1 MFKQYAALYCPMM
14 IAMDAVIV
22 WICFFLAYD
31 IRHCFAGIYPIKT
44 YVWGLRGITALWV
57 TLLYFSG
64 MYMSFRLKKLSDIIF
79 IILRCAFIGFLTMTS
94 IGFFFKIAYVSRS
107 FILLIFMLSSFAL
120 IIEKMALIYIF
131 REIFK
136 RGFNFRNMLIVG
148 TGPRALRFID
158 EVDRSKE
165 IGLKIIGLA
174 DDDPAL
180 ISQEIHGYRVIG
192 TIKDIPQIIKAHS
205 VDVVVFIVPRSWLD
219 KIEQA
224 VHYCQTVGIRASV
237 AMDFFKMDFSI
248 AQESNMFGLPLLTF
262 ERTHYQLGHLLIK
275 RIIDIVGSLIALI
288 ILLPFLGIIAI
299 VVKSTSPGGA
309 LFKQQRC
316 SLNGR
321 VFTLYK
327 FRTMVSDAE
336 AQLETLRSYN
346 LMEGPTFKMENDPR
360 VTRVGWFLR
369 KFSLDELPQFW
380 NVLKGEISLV
390 GPRPPLPQEVK
401 QYDQW
406 QRRRLSMRPG
416 ITCLWQISGR
426 NNIKDFNEWANLDL
440 EYIDHWSLW
449 LDFVIL
455 IKTIPVVLF
464 TRGSK

>member
-1 MFKQYAALYCPMM
+1 
-14 IAMDAVIV
+14 
-22 WICFFLAYD
+22 
-31 IRHCFAGIYPIKT
+31 
-44 YVWGLRGITALWV
+44 
-57 TLLYFSG
+57 
-64 MYMSFRLKKLSDIIF
+64 
-79 IILRCAFIGFLTMTS
+79 
-94 IGFFFKIAYVSRS
+94 
-107 FILLIFMLSSFAL
+107 
-120 IIEKMALIYIF
+120 
-131 REIFK
+131 
-136 RGFNFRNMLIVG
+136 
-148 TGPRALRFID
+148 
-158 EVDRSKE
+158 
-165 IGLKIIGLA
+165 
-174 DDDPAL
+174 
-180 ISQEIHGYRVIG
+180 
-192 TIKDIPQIIKAHS
+192 
-205 VDVVVFIVPRSWLD
+205 
-219 KIEQA
+219 
-224 VHYCQTVGIRASV
+224 
-237 AMDFFKMDFSI
+237 MDFFKMDFSI

-464 TRGSK
+464 TRGLK